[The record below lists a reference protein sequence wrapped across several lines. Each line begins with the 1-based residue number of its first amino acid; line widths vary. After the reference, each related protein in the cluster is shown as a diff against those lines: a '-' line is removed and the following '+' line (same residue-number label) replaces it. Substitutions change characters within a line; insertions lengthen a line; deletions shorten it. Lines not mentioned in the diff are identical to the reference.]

1 MKFKAKVVP
10 SGNATAV
17 EVPQASLDK
26 LNAGTRPLV
35 VITINGHSWRSR
47 IAAMRGMHLIGISAA
62 NRQASGISAGDLVQV
77 LLELDVE
84 PRTVKEPEDVASA
97 LNKRKALRAA
107 FQSLPFGLR
116 RKHIASIEDAKSPE
130 TRMRRIAKLLSELEQ
145 SAA

>member
-1 MKFKAKVVP
+1 MKFNAKVVP

-17 EVPQASLDK
+17 EVPKAALEK

-47 IAAMRGMHLIGISAA
+47 VAAMQGRHLLGISAA
-62 NRQASGISAGDLVQV
+62 NRKASKISEGDTVEV

-84 PRTVKEPEDVASA
+84 PRTVEEPEDVASA
-97 LNKRKALRAA
+97 LNKRKALRTA
-107 FQSLPFGLR
+107 FESLPFGLR
-116 RKHIASIEDAKSPE
+116 RKHIASIEEAKSPE
-130 TRMRRIAKLLSELEQ
+130 TRLRRITKLLSELEH